1 MDIAMNDLMIT
12 YVVYIATTAQKLWE
26 ALTSPEVLRN
36 NCGRIESEWT
46 KGSRVT
52 EVDDSGKVLWKGE
65 VRRSEPP
72 RVLSY
77 TFDVTDSGEPP
88 SEVTFELNPPVSP
101 ITQGAQVVQLR
112 ITQVGFEENS
122 KVAAS
127 CARAWPEIL
136 SSIKSYVETGHP
148 LGFAWKH

>member
-1 MDIAMNDLMIT
+1 MNNLTIS
-12 YVVYIATTAQKLWE
+12 YVLYIATTAHKLWQ

-36 NCGRIESEWT
+36 NWGIIESKWT
-46 KGSRVT
+46 EGSTVT

-72 RVLSY
+72 HVLSY
-77 TFDVTDSGEPP
+77 TFDVIGSGEPP
-88 SEVTFELNPPVSP
+88 TEVTFELGPPVSP
-101 ITQGAQVVQLR
+101 IAQGAQVVQLR
-112 ITQVGFEENS
+112 ITQFGFEENS
-122 KVAAS
+122 QLMAG

-136 SSIKSYVETGHP
+136 SSIKTFLETGRP